1 MPEYGVTRNQAEQG
15 GIVKIAQILSQ
26 KGPFVAT
33 IKAGASVKHLVDELK
48 HHNIGALIVSED
60 GRHIDGIVSE
70 RDIVRKL
77 SDFAGEISN
86 LKVADIMTSNVFTCS
101 AEETVEGLMEIMTEH
116 HFRHVPVV
124 EDDGSLFAVVS
135 IGDLVKHRM
144 EELHDERA
152 ALINYITN

>member
-1 MPEYGVTRNQAEQG
+1 M
-15 GIVKIAQILSQ
+15 KIAHILSN

-33 IKAGASVKHLVDELK
+33 IKSGASVKHLVDELK
-48 HHNIGALIVSED
+48 HYGIGALVVSED
-60 GRHIDGIVSE
+60 GHAIEGIVSE

-77 SDFAGEISN
+77 SEFSGEISG
-86 LKVADIMTSNVFTCS
+86 LKVGDIMTSEVRTCS
-101 AEETVEGLMEIMTEH
+101 ADDQIEDLMAVMTEH

-124 EDDGSLFAVVS
+124 EADGSLSAIVS
-135 IGDLVKHRM
+135 IGDLVKYRI

>member
-1 MPEYGVTRNQAEQG
+1 M
-15 GIVKIAQILSQ
+15 KIAQILSN

-33 IKAGASVKHLVDELK
+33 IKSGASVKHLVDELK
-48 HHNIGALIVSED
+48 RHNIGALIVSED

-77 SDFAGEISN
+77 SDYAGEVSN
-86 LKVADIMTSNVFTCS
+86 LKVSDIMTSNVYTCTS
-101 AEETVEGLMEIMTEH
+101 EDSVEELMQVMTEH

-124 EDDGSLFAVVS
+124 EEDGSLFAVVS
-135 IGDLVKHRM
+135 IGDLVKHRI
-144 EELHDERA
+144 EELGDERA

>member
-1 MPEYGVTRNQAEQG
+1 M
-15 GIVKIAQILSQ
+15 KIAQILSQ

-33 IKAGASVKHLVDELK
+33 IKSGASVKHLVDELK

-70 RDIVRKL
+70 RDIVRRL
-77 SDFAGEISN
+77 SEYVGEIAN
-86 LKVADIMTSNVFTCS
+86 LKVADIMTTNVYTCS
-101 AEETVEGLMEIMTEH
+101 PEETVEGLMEVMTEH

-124 EDDGSLFAVVS
+124 EDDGSLFAIVS

-152 ALINYITN
+152 ALINYITS

>member
-1 MPEYGVTRNQAEQG
+1 M
-15 GIVKIAQILSQ
+15 KIAQILSS
-26 KGPFVAT
+26 KSPFVGT

-48 HHNIGALIVSED
+48 RHNIGALIVSED
-60 GRHIDGIVSE
+60 GRTIDGIVSE
-70 RDIVRKL
+70 RDIVRRL
-77 SDFAGEISN
+77 ADYAGEVSN
-86 LKVADIMTSNVFTCS
+86 LKVSDIMTTHVTTCT
-101 AEETVEGLMEIMTEH
+101 AEDSVEDLMATMTEH

-124 EDDGSLFAVVS
+124 EADGSLFAIVS

>member
-1 MPEYGVTRNQAEQG
+1 M
-15 GIVKIAQILSQ
+15 KIAQILSN

-33 IKAGASVKHLVDELK
+33 IVPDANVKHLVDELK
-48 HHNIGALIVSED
+48 RHNIGALIVSQD
-60 GRHIDGIVSE
+60 GRSIEGIVSE

-77 SDFAGEISN
+77 ADFAGEVAN
-86 LKVADIMTSNVFTCS
+86 LKVRDIMTTHVTTCS
-101 AEETVEGLMEIMTEH
+101 AEDSVEDLMETMTEH

-124 EDDGSLFAVVS
+124 EEDGSLFAVVS
-135 IGDLVKHRM
+135 IGDLVKHRI

>member
-1 MPEYGVTRNQAEQG
+1 M
-15 GIVKIAQILSQ
+15 KIAQILSH

-33 IKAGASVKHLVDELK
+33 IKPGASVKHLVDELH
-48 HHNIGALIVSED
+48 HHNIGALIVSDD
-60 GRHIDGIVSE
+60 GQHIDGIVSE

-77 SDFAGEISN
+77 SEYAGEVSN
-86 LKVADIMTSNVFTCS
+86 LKVSDIMTTTVHTCTS
-101 AEETVEGLMEIMTEH
+101 EETVEGLMQIMTDH

-124 EDDGSLFAVVS
+124 QDDGTLFAVVS